1 MGVYLNSKSPFGL
14 FFDEAAS
21 VYYIDKSAMLL
32 ELLPLVEDGEEILEK
47 GSAVAELTNN
57 NLGNYWTSS
66 GPYDEKTKKTR
77 LPGGSSQRST
87 LTLQE
92 YITIISV

>member
-14 FFDEAAS
+14 SFDEAAS

-47 GSAVAELTNN
+47 GSAVAALTNN

-66 GPYDEKTKKTR
+66 GPYDEKTKKHDCLVEVLR
-77 LPGGSSQRST
+77 
-87 LTLQE
+87 E
-92 YITIISV
+92 AH